1 MLSTGYD
8 RLVHD
13 WVPVPGS
20 ARARILTAGMAIFE
34 RDGFDAAG
42 VIDIAREAGVTTG
55 SLYHHFE
62 SKLGLFQ
69 VIRRE
74 MERRIRDRMEGAFA
88 AAGSGREGV
97 NAAMLVGFDAAVK
110 LRAARILGDE
120 PAGFEERTLS
130 GTLRELVAP
139 GPEHAAQ
146 VLLGAWRS
154 ALRAAVS
161 ARAGGPGG
169 GVEGGAGDGEGD
181 GAGDGLRDRG
191 GDTADAQALADVRAG
206 LEWVLN
212 GRS

>member
-1 MLSTGYD
+1 MSTGYD
-8 RLVHD
+8 WTVQD

-42 VIDIAREAGVTTG
+42 VIDIATTAGVTTG

-74 MERRIRDRMEGAFA
+74 MERRIRDRMEGAFEA
-88 AAGSGREGV
+88 AYETVGSGRARAGRAGA
-97 NAAMLVGFDAAVK
+97 NAAMLVGFDAAIK
-110 LRAARILGDE
+110 LRAVRILSDE
-120 PAGFEERTLS
+120 PTGLEENTLAEALAELFAPAPEQAAG
-130 GTLRELVAP
+130 VM
-139 GPEHAAQ
+139 
-146 VLLGAWRS
+146 LGAWRA

-161 ARAGGPGG
+161 AAAR
-169 GVEGGAGDGEGD
+169 
-181 GAGDGLRDRG
+181 
-191 GDTADAQALADVRAG
+191 GDTTAAGARAG

-212 GRS
+212 CSS